1 MSGTTSQATVRQAT
15 EEDAAAI
22 SRICSE
28 AYRVT
33 YAGLLP
39 DEYIERTIAD
49 FYNLPR
55 VTREVRPAPPR
66 WFGYQV
72 VQEEGTVLGAAGG
85 GMTGDHRGELF
96 VVYLDPEQR
105 NRGLG
110 TLLLDRVT
118 EQLRQAGATEMW
130 VGVTPGNQRA
140 LPFYEARGF
149 QLVETVKAYGSRDED
164 DVRSLRMRR
173 ALPASAVPG
182 A

>member
-1 MSGTTSQATVRQAT
+1 VSRTSPHATVRQST

-22 SRICSE
+22 SRICTE

-33 YAGLLP
+33 YSDLLP
-39 DEYIERTIAD
+39 QEYIERTIAD
-49 FYNLPR
+49 FYNLLR
-55 VTREVRPAPPR
+55 VTREVRPAPPH
-66 WFGYQV
+66 WLGYQV
-72 VQEEGTVLGAAGG
+72 VQEDGRVLGAAGG
-85 GMTGDHRGELF
+85 GMTGDHKGELF

-149 QLVETVKAYGSRDED
+149 QPVETVKAYGSRDED
-164 DVRSLRMRR
+164 GVRSLRMRR
-173 ALPASAVPG
+173 ALT
-182 A
+182 